1 MSTKLNIDIITSINT
16 DNVKSEVSKIQKSLS
31 QVNFPESIGKNFD
44 KILKDLEKELD
55 NFEVKKEKALIDQKG
70 FSAVEKSGE
79 KITQLYKQL
88 VNEADKLGDISST
101 SIAKLFPQDFIQRIT
116 QATQAIDKFGTDS
129 KKIQREIDKT
139 AQSFDEAT
147 KDVDKYQKTVDNLTK
162 KKNNKNYLT
171 SGEESYYK
179 AQKKAL
185 ESQIKVSDN
194 GKKNT
199 LADQAAATK
208 SALIDYENQKGFK
221 DDASKRKSS
230 TWRQLNKEYEEANKN
245 LYEAEQKLQNV
256 NETLKNTPT
265 ELQLNTDL
273 KEANQLL
280 SDSKTKATSL
290 ETELKN
296 LENIKIANL
305 SQLETELSNLGIDVT
320 QFNGNIDLMRQKL
333 LEIKSEKIAEIRQE
347 LDRVP
352 TIVNESST
360 EFKQLATSINKS
372 AQSMEVLEDRTRE
385 LDSLKSQI
393 KDFFGLT
400 NAVYLFREALMDA
413 FETVQELDA
422 AMTEMAVV
430 TDYDIGDYWEQLPQ
444 YTERANELG
453 LSIKDV
459 YDSMTLFYQQGDG
472 ENLTFFVK
480 TYIVPEIC

>member
-88 VNEADKLGDISST
+88 VNEADKLGDISSA
-101 SIAKLFPQDFIQRIT
+101 SIAKLFPQDFVQRID
-116 QATQAIDKFGTDS
+116 QATQAIGKFGTDS

-139 AQSFDEAT
+139 AQSFDNVTEEIA
-147 KDVDKYQKTVDNLTK
+147 KYQKKYDELDK
-162 KKNNKNYLT
+162 RRKNKNFLDSRTENLYR
-171 SGEESYYK
+171 
-179 AQKKAL
+179 AQKKEYEKEL
-185 ESQIKVSDN
+185 KLDNN
-194 GKKNT
+194 GKIKS
-199 LADQAAATK
+199 LADESAAK
-208 SALIDYENQKGFK
+208 QKALVDYENQKGFK
-221 DDASKRKSS
+221 DEASKRKSS
-230 TWRQLNKEYEEANKN
+230 TWRQLNKESEEAGRKVDDVK
-245 LYEAEQKLQNV
+245 QKLQDV
-256 NETLKNTPT
+256 DEILDNTPT
-265 ELQLNTDL
+265 EFQVDKDFKKT
-273 KEANQLL
+273 AQLL
-280 SDSKTKATSL
+280 SDLKTKASSL
-290 ETELKN
+290 KAELDS
-296 LENIKIANL
+296 LENIKTANL

-320 QFNGNIDLMRQKL
+320 QFNGDIEQMKQKL

-347 LDRVP
+347 LDKVP

-360 EFKQLATSINKS
+360 EFKQLTTSINKS

-472 ENLTFFVK
+472 ENLTFFRE
-480 TYIVPEIC
+480 IVPEIC